1 MPTVSLRPSR
11 AAQLAW
17 FAAVLVSLGSPAP
30 GLAGEVWVNVGG
42 GPQPG
47 ADQDNES
54 AGFDIHIATF
64 TATPRKALSIGASY
78 TWIGTDFDTNSS
90 LYAISVYP
98 QLTFRP
104 TENSRIRG
112 WVPPGTE
119 PFFFVRALGPS
130 YISENT
136 LGEREQANSFAFQAQ
151 IGAGLEFGG
160 ADGRR
165 FVAAIS
171 WKHFSNANLFGDND
185 GIDLPVMLNV
195 GIRF

>member
-1 MPTVSLRPSR
+1 MILSHWTINS
-11 AAQLAW
+11 
-17 FAAVLVSLGSPAP
+17 LVSLAIGTLLLGAPATCH
-30 GLAGEVWVNVGG
+30 AGDVWVNFGG

-64 TATPRKALSIGASY
+64 TSTPRKALSIGASY
-78 TWIGTDFDTNSS
+78 TWLGTNTDTNRSM
-90 LYAISVYP
+90 YAISVFP
-98 QLTFRP
+98 QLTFWP
-104 TENSRIRG
+104 TEGSRIRG
-112 WVPPGTE
+112 WVPSGTE

-136 LGEREQANSFAFQAQ
+136 LGERQQANNFAFQAQ

-160 ADGRR
+160 EDGRR

-171 WKHFSNANLFGDND
+171 WKHFSNANLFSDND
-185 GIDLPVMLNV
+185 GIDLPLMLNFGV
-195 GIRF
+195 RF